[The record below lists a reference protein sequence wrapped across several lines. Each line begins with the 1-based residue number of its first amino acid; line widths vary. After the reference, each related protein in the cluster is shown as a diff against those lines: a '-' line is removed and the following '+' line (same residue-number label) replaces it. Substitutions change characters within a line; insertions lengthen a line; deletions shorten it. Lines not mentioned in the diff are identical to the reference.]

1 MKQSDTIWI
10 KYTFHFEK
18 IEKED
23 FVFTVLLDRK
33 SNIALAPE
41 GCREHEW
48 TKLDFYKCHF
58 CTLDPE
64 KHPNC
69 PIAYNISGLA
79 EAFCNMYSTE
89 KVKMIVE
96 VPQRTYTKTDTAQ
109 QGLRSILGIYLA
121 ASGCPHMSILKPMTK
136 FHLPFASM
144 EETIYRHVGN
154 YLIKQYFEYRDG
166 KKPDIDLDG
175 LMKKNAIVNEVNKG
189 ICKRIDS
196 ISEAD
201 ANKNALVILNAISL
215 MLELELKT
223 NLDSL
228 KSLFVD
234 A

>member
-1 MKQSDTIWI
+1 MINDDTIWI
-10 KYTFHFEK
+10 KYTFHFESE
-18 IEKED
+18 EKED
-23 FVFTVLLDRK
+23 FLFTVLLDK
-33 SNIALAPE
+33 KTNIALPPE
-41 GCREHEW
+41 GSSAHDW
-48 TKLDFYKCHF
+48 TKLAYKQCHI

-64 KHPNC
+64 KSPHC

-79 EAFCNMYSTE
+79 ETFGTMYSTE
-89 KVKMIVE
+89 KVEMTVE
-96 VPQRTYTKTDTAQ
+96 VPQRTYSKTDTAQ

-166 KKPDIDLDG
+166 KQPDIDLEG
-175 LMKKNAIVNEVNKG
+175 LLEKNAAVNEVNRG

-196 ISEAD
+196 VSEAD

-228 KSLFVD
+228 KTLFID
-234 A
+234 T